1 MSVRPFGQ
9 TADGVPVSE
18 ARLVLPSGMEAS
30 IIGFGSILRDLVVP
44 VPGGPARRVVLGYPD
59 LAGYLGDTAHL
70 GANAGRCANRI
81 ANGRFILDGKPIQL
95 ALNEGGRTH
104 LHGGPHGFGRRV
116 WTIAAAD
123 DHSAELTLRSPAG
136 EGGYPGTVEARC
148 IYRLLPPATLQIEF
162 AATTDAPTIVNIAH
176 HSYFTLHH
184 GRSVRDHVLQVN
196 AARYTPTDAA
206 LIPTGE
212 IASVAGTPYDFRVP
226 RPLSETRA
234 APDFFYD
241 VNLVLDRAASGV
253 VHAATV
259 TAPGSPIKMEVH
271 TTEPGVQM
279 YDAVHLGSTVPA
291 HGGVHY
297 GRHMGLCLE
306 AQKFPDAPNHSNFP
320 SIVLR
325 PGETYRQITEYR
337 FPPA

>member
-1 MSVRPFGQ
+1 MSTRPFGQ
-9 TADGVPVSE
+9 TAEGTPVDE
-18 ARLVLPSGMEAS
+18 ARLTLPSGMEAS
-30 IIGFGSILRDLVVP
+30 VIGFGSILRDLLIP
-44 VPGGPARRVVLGYPD
+44 VPGGAARRVVLGYPD
-59 LAGYLGDTAHL
+59 LAGYLSDSAHL

-81 ANGRFILDGKPIQL
+81 AGGRFTLDGKTVQL

-104 LHGGPHGFGRRV
+104 LHGGPQGFGRRV

-123 DHSAELTLRSPAG
+123 GRSAELTLRSPAG

-148 IYRLLPPATLQIEF
+148 VYRLLPPATLQIEF
-162 AATTDAPTIVNIAH
+162 TATTDAPTIVNIAH
-176 HSYFTLHH
+176 HSYFTLDH
-184 GRSVRDHVLQVN
+184 GKSVRDHRLQVH

-212 IASVAGTPYDFRVP
+212 IASVAGTPYDFRTA
-226 RPLSETRA
+226 RPLSDTRA

-241 VNLVLDRAASGV
+241 MNLVLDRAGAGV

-259 TAPGSPIKMEVH
+259 TAPSSPIRMEVH
-271 TTEPGVQM
+271 TTEPGLQL
-279 YDAVHLGSTVPA
+279 YDAVHLGTAAPG
-291 HGGVHY
+291 HDGIRY

-306 AQKFPDAPNHSNFP
+306 AQKFPDAPNHPNFP

-325 PGETYRQITEYR
+325 PGETYRQVTEYR